1 VILIYPSKAS
11 DQAQFGQKISGVA
24 RLAMQCPFI
33 WIKFIFRSLDSG
45 SRATDFDQE
54 FSSRE
59 GESGLVLVGHGHSIK
74 ENLKKE
80 KLFLHLFLFFFLR
93 KTLDSPL
100 VYYKEKFFVSP

>member
-1 VILIYPSKAS
+1 VILIYPSEAS
-11 DQAQFGQKISGVA
+11 DQAQFSQKISGVA

-33 WIKFIFRSLDSG
+33 GIKFIFRSFDSG

-59 GESGLVLVGHGHSIK
+59 RECGLVLVGHGHSIK

-100 VYYKEKFFVSP
+100 VYYKEKNVVSP

>member
-11 DQAQFGQKISGVA
+11 DQAQFSQEISGIA
-24 RLAMQCPFI
+24 RLALQCPFI
-33 WIKFIFRSLDSG
+33 RVKLIFCSFHAG